1 MFGNRRSRKHQAE
14 RLKGQ
19 AWENLSAVVDTAG
32 STTRLARRR
41 ATGLID
47 DTTDRV
53 GTSVKRAGSGAK
65 EARRRANLA
74 YDALAGRKPRTPW
87 GLLAFV
93 AVIGAALGWVATVFG
108 KQLAP
113 RQPELTGGSEFPE
126 DISSELL
133 SRRP

>member
-14 RLKGQ
+14 RLAGQ
-19 AWENLSAVVDTAG
+19 AWENLSAAVDTAG
-32 STTRLARRR
+32 STTRTARRR
-41 ATGLID
+41 ATGFID

-53 GTSVKRAGSGAK
+53 GTGVKRAGTGAK
-65 EARRRANLA
+65 EARRRANRA

-87 GLLAFV
+87 GLLAVV
-93 AVIGAALGWVATVFG
+93 AVVGAAVGWVATVFS

-113 RQPELTGGSEFPE
+113 RPELTAKSEFPE

-133 SRRP
+133 TRRP